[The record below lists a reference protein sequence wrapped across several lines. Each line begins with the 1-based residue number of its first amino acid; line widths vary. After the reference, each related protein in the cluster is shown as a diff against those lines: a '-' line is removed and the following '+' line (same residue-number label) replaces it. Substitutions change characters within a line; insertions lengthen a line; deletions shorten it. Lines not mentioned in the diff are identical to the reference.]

1 MNDTVVARPCWT
13 VLAKKA
19 EDKIALIQ
27 NEMVQARIRLES
39 LKTSQQRIQKMY
51 DEYRD
56 GLTKSDAESVGMRE
70 AMNQRQFMSQ
80 LLNLMQR
87 VKTDIIYTENAIIG
101 IKEQLVA
108 QEHERIKMQ
117 TLADQNAMAVQR
129 EENKKDQRRMDALG
143 VMQFNLK
150 PQTRTSL
157 AAWLGTGWRGVRKHA
172 GHLRRF
178 PLSNGY
184 WLTRKLSSPAML
196 KDNPAYC
203 SLALAPGG

>member
-13 VLAKKA
+13 ILAQKA

-27 NEMVQARIRLES
+27 NELMLARQRLQS
-39 LKTSQQRIQKMY
+39 LQTSEQRIQKMY

-56 GLTKSDAESVGMRE
+56 GLTKSDAQSVGMRE

-80 LLNLMQR
+80 LLSLMQR
-87 VKTDIIYTENAIIG
+87 VKTDILYTENTIIG
-101 IKEQLVA
+101 IKEQLIV
-108 QEHERIKMQ
+108 QERERIKMQ

-150 PQTRTSL
+150 PQS
-157 AAWLGTGWRGVRKHA
+157 
-172 GHLRRF
+172 
-178 PLSNGY
+178 
-184 WLTRKLSSPAML
+184 
-196 KDNPAYC
+196 
-203 SLALAPGG
+203 

>member
-19 EDKIALIQ
+19 EDKVSLIQ
-27 NEMVQARIRLES
+27 NEMVQARQRLES
-39 LKTSQQRIQKMY
+39 LKNSQQRIQKMY

-56 GLTKSDAESVGMRE
+56 GLTKTDAESVGMRE

-87 VKTDIIYTENAIIG
+87 VKTDIQYTENAIIG
-101 IKEQLVA
+101 IKEQLIA

-129 EENKKDQRRMDALG
+129 EKNKKDQRRMDALG

-150 PQTRTSL
+150 PQS
-157 AAWLGTGWRGVRKHA
+157 
-172 GHLRRF
+172 
-178 PLSNGY
+178 
-184 WLTRKLSSPAML
+184 
-196 KDNPAYC
+196 
-203 SLALAPGG
+203 

>member
-13 VLAKKA
+13 ILAQKA

-27 NEMVQARIRLES
+27 NELMLARQRLQS
-39 LKTSQQRIQKMY
+39 LQTSEPRIQKMY

-56 GLTKSDAESVGMRE
+56 GLTQSDTQSMGMRE

-80 LLNLMQR
+80 LLSLMQR
-87 VKTDIIYTENAIIG
+87 VKTDILYTENAIIG
-101 IKEQLVA
+101 IKEQLIV
-108 QEHERIKMQ
+108 QERERIKMQ

-150 PQTRTSL
+150 PMS
-157 AAWLGTGWRGVRKHA
+157 
-172 GHLRRF
+172 
-178 PLSNGY
+178 
-184 WLTRKLSSPAML
+184 
-196 KDNPAYC
+196 
-203 SLALAPGG
+203 

>member
-27 NEMVQARIRLES
+27 HEMVQARQRLES
-39 LKTSQQRIQKMY
+39 LKISQQRIQKMY
-51 DEYRD
+51 DEYHD
-56 GLTKSDAESVGMRE
+56 GLTKSATESLGMRE

-87 VKTDIIYTENAIIG
+87 VKTDIQYTENAIVG
-101 IKEQLVA
+101 IKEKLIA
-108 QEHERIKMQ
+108 NEHERIKMQ

-150 PQTRTSL
+150 PQS
-157 AAWLGTGWRGVRKHA
+157 
-172 GHLRRF
+172 
-178 PLSNGY
+178 
-184 WLTRKLSSPAML
+184 
-196 KDNPAYC
+196 
-203 SLALAPGG
+203 

>member
-19 EDKIALIQ
+19 EDKVSLIQ
-27 NEMVQARIRLES
+27 NEMVQARQRLES
-39 LKTSQQRIQKMY
+39 LKNSQQRIQKMY

-56 GLTKSDAESVGMRE
+56 GLTKTDSESMGMRE

-87 VKTDIIYTENAIIG
+87 VKTDIMYTENAIIG
-101 IKEQLVA
+101 IKEQLVV

-150 PQTRTSL
+150 PQT
-157 AAWLGTGWRGVRKHA
+157 
-172 GHLRRF
+172 
-178 PLSNGY
+178 
-184 WLTRKLSSPAML
+184 
-196 KDNPAYC
+196 
-203 SLALAPGG
+203 

>member
-19 EDKIALIQ
+19 EDKISLIQ
-27 NEMVQARIRLES
+27 NEMVQARQRLES
-39 LKTSQQRIQKMY
+39 LKSSEQRVQKMY

-56 GLTKSDAESVGMRE
+56 GLIKSDTESVGMRE

-87 VKTDIIYTENAIIG
+87 VKTDIQYTENAIIG
-101 IKEQLVA
+101 IKEKLIA
-108 QEHERIKMQ
+108 HEHERIKMQ
-117 TLADQNAMAVQR
+117 TLADQNALAVQR

-150 PQTRTSL
+150 PQT
-157 AAWLGTGWRGVRKHA
+157 
-172 GHLRRF
+172 
-178 PLSNGY
+178 
-184 WLTRKLSSPAML
+184 
-196 KDNPAYC
+196 
-203 SLALAPGG
+203 